1 MRELIDAF
9 FHERSIVNHHI
20 ASFNDFLPT
29 IDNPNSR
36 MQRIVDNHRSSPEDE
51 RRGIIKLDEDR
62 TEGDVIDIRI
72 GRKRDERG
80 RIDLE
85 AKPSIT
91 LGLPVVKEA
100 NGATHPL
107 TPMEARLRNL
117 NYTAPIYL
125 DFTIVENGIEREPER
140 VHVGNLPIMVKSKRC
155 LLYKENLETEG
166 ELSLD
171 EYRRKL
177 IEMGEDPFDPG
188 GYFIIGGTERTL
200 ISLEDL
206 APNRVL
212 VEFNERYG
220 RKVEVAKVF
229 SQKEGYR
236 ALTLMEK
243 KKDGLL
249 IVSVPTASGQIPL
262 IILMKALGM
271 EKDEDIHNAIVSHPA
286 MANIVYANIEEVKN
300 KKLYPP
306 NGILTRDDAINYL
319 EKKFATGQ
327 AKEYRTKK
335 VESILDRS
343 LLPHL
348 GDAREDRI
356 KKAIFLGRVA
366 RTVLELSLGKRREDD
381 KDHYANKRLKLA
393 GDLMEDLFRVAFAN
407 LIKDLKYQLERSYAR
422 RRELKISSAIR
433 PDLLTQRLLHA
444 LATGNWVGGRAG
456 VSQLLDRTSN
466 MSTLSHLRRVTS
478 PLTRS
483 QPHFEARDLHPTQWG
498 RLCPN
503 ETPEGQNCVA
513 PETDIL
519 LENGSV
525 TTIGELEARW
535 DRTRLASVDWK
546 RGKRMQSAHLARYIK
561 TKPNPHVFRVA
572 TAESGRFLLATKEHP
587 FFTPEGRKE
596 LQSLKPGDRVAVLP
610 GEPARFEA
618 PGTSLLVTERSIAR
632 ALPPKSNVAHA
643 VRVLRAHDLLPL
655 EAGNDAIPVL
665 ARLAGHLFGDGTLSV
680 TMRRHKSQTIL
691 VFTGKEEDLESIRD
705 DVRSLGFHASAVT
718 RRYAKSAV
726 AEGSTARVSC
736 QSKPL
741 WALFASL
748 GVPVGDKAAS
758 AYGVP
763 SWLPLVPLWIRREF
777 LAAYLGS
784 ELTRPSVD
792 RRDGKTFL
800 QPTLS
805 LNKVPR
811 TVSSGLRFA
820 RQVRALLLE
829 FGVRVARI
837 TTTMGAVRKDG
848 TRTRKIGLHVSAAPD
863 PLRNLYGRV
872 GYRYCLERERLARY
886 AVAYLDLRRS
896 MLESRGNARSA
907 ATRLRTEGFSNAEIR
922 RRLDTANVRKHDLEN
937 WAAHPNGHVR
947 VSGLDF
953 PAFHEFVKERTAG
966 LGGSGLV
973 WEPLGSITPAP
984 GDDVRDVTTR
994 EDTHSFLA
1002 NGFLVGNCGLVKNCA
1017 LVIDVSEGFP
1027 EDEVKL
1033 LLADLGT
1040 KQVKGQ
1046 QTAFTRVYVNGD
1058 LVGLHEDPMMLV
1070 LEIRERRRSGLL
1082 SNEVNVRYDENMGE
1096 IIINCDEGR
1105 IRRPLLV
1112 VKDGHLVLSKKHLED
1127 LTLGRAR
1134 FSDLVRNGVVEW
1146 IDAEEEEDTFIVMY
1160 PYDVP
1165 ARCKECKHPISRN
1178 DVTWVNL
1185 GSRDEEVELECR
1197 HCHKSFR
1204 VKPAVSKENS
1214 HLEVDP
1220 LVILGVASGL
1230 VPYPEHNSSPRVTMG
1245 AGMAKQSLGLGASNY
1260 RLRPDTRSH
1269 LLHYPQKPL
1278 VQTDSMKYVSF
1289 NERPAGQNFVVAVM
1303 SYHGYNMEDAIV
1315 MNKASIDRGLGR
1327 SSFMR
1332 TYRAEERRYPG
1343 GQEDHFEIPSPDVR
1357 GARADLSY
1365 ANLTPDDGLISPEV
1379 LVTGGDV
1386 LIGKTSP
1393 PRFLEEETDFLTPQ
1407 KRRETSITVRHGE
1420 SGWVDSVMLTESEN
1434 GSKLAKVKVRDLR
1447 VPELGDKFAS
1457 RHGQKGVIGLIAPQE
1472 DLPFTQ
1478 EGIIP
1483 DLIINPHAIPSRMT
1497 VAHVLEQIGG
1507 KVSSMEGRF
1516 IDGTPFSGEREESM
1530 RRALEESGFRSNG
1543 KEILYD
1549 GKTGRMIPAEIFVGV
1564 IYYQK
1569 LHHMVSGK
1577 LHVRS
1582 RGPVQI
1588 LTRQPTEGRS
1598 RQGGLRF
1605 GEMERDCLIGH
1616 GAAMVIKDR
1625 LLDESDGTIQYVC
1638 GNTDCGHFAIKD
1650 RKGNLRCPVCENT
1663 SKIYP
1668 VQTSY
1673 AFKLLLDELLSLGVA
1688 MRLQLEDLK

>member
-9 FHERSIVNHHI
+9 FRERSIVNHHI

-36 MQRIVDNHRSSPEDE
+36 MQRIVDNLRSSPEDD
-51 RRGIIKLDEDR
+51 RRGVIKLDEDR
-62 TEGDVIDIRI
+62 TEGDVIEIRI
-72 GRKRDERG
+72 GRKRDDRG

-85 AKPSIT
+85 AKPTIT

-107 TPMEARLRNL
+107 NPMESRLRNL

-125 DFTIVENGIEREPER
+125 DFTVIENGIEREPER
-140 VHVGNLPIMVKSKRC
+140 VHIGNFPIMVKSKRC
-155 LLYKENLETEG
+155 LLYKENMETEG
-166 ELSLD
+166 ELTID

-177 IEMGEDPFDPG
+177 IEDTQEDPFDPG
-188 GYFIIGGTERTL
+188 GYFIIGGTERAL

-229 SQKEGYR
+229 SQKKGYR
-236 ALTLMEK
+236 
-243 KKDGLL
+243 
-249 IVSVPTASGQIPL
+249 I
-262 IILMKALGM
+262 
-271 EKDEDIHNAIVSHPA
+271 
-286 MANIVYANIEEVKN
+286 
-300 KKLYPP
+300 
-306 NGILTRDDAINYL
+306 
-319 EKKFATGQ
+319 
-327 AKEYRTKK
+327 KK

-348 GDAREDRI
+348 GDTREDRI

-366 RTVLELSLGKRREDD
+366 RTVLELSLGMRREDD

-407 LIKDLKYQLERSYAR
+407 LVKDLKYQLERSYAR

-466 MSTLSHLRRVTS
+466 MSALSHLRRVTS

-503 ETPEGQNCVA
+503 ETPEGQNC
-513 PETDIL
+513 
-519 LENGSV
+519 
-525 TTIGELEARW
+525 
-535 DRTRLASVDWK
+535 
-546 RGKRMQSAHLARYIK
+546 
-561 TKPNPHVFRVA
+561 
-572 TAESGRFLLATKEHP
+572 
-587 FFTPEGRKE
+587 
-596 LQSLKPGDRVAVLP
+596 
-610 GEPARFEA
+610 
-618 PGTSLLVTERSIAR
+618 
-632 ALPPKSNVAHA
+632 
-643 VRVLRAHDLLPL
+643 
-655 EAGNDAIPVL
+655 
-665 ARLAGHLFGDGTLSV
+665 
-680 TMRRHKSQTIL
+680 
-691 VFTGKEEDLESIRD
+691 
-705 DVRSLGFHASAVT
+705 
-718 RRYAKSAV
+718 
-726 AEGSTARVSC
+726 
-736 QSKPL
+736 
-741 WALFASL
+741 
-748 GVPVGDKAAS
+748 
-758 AYGVP
+758 
-763 SWLPLVPLWIRREF
+763 
-777 LAAYLGS
+777 
-784 ELTRPSVD
+784 
-792 RRDGKTFL
+792 
-800 QPTLS
+800 
-805 LNKVPR
+805 
-811 TVSSGLRFA
+811 
-820 RQVRALLLE
+820 
-829 FGVRVARI
+829 
-837 TTTMGAVRKDG
+837 
-848 TRTRKIGLHVSAAPD
+848 
-863 PLRNLYGRV
+863 
-872 GYRYCLERERLARY
+872 
-886 AVAYLDLRRS
+886 
-896 MLESRGNARSA
+896 
-907 ATRLRTEGFSNAEIR
+907 
-922 RRLDTANVRKHDLEN
+922 
-937 WAAHPNGHVR
+937 
-947 VSGLDF
+947 
-953 PAFHEFVKERTAG
+953 
-966 LGGSGLV
+966 
-973 WEPLGSITPAP
+973 
-984 GDDVRDVTTR
+984 
-994 EDTHSFLA
+994 
-1002 NGFLVGNCGLVKNCA
+1002 GLVKNCA

-1027 EDEVKL
+1027 EEEVKL

-1046 QTAFTRVYVNGD
+1046 QTQLTRVYVNGD
-1058 LVGLHEDPMMLV
+1058 LVGLHEDPKLLV
-1070 LEIRERRRSGLL
+1070 SEIRERRRSGLL
-1082 SNEVNVRYDENMGE
+1082 SHEVNVRLDENMGE

-1112 VKDGHLVLSKKHLED
+1112 VKDGHIVFSRKHVDELKM
-1127 LTLGRAR
+1127 GRLR

-1146 IDAEEEEDTFIVMY
+1146 IDAEEEEDTFIALY

-1165 ARCKECKHPISRN
+1165 SRCKECKHPLSRN
-1178 DVTWVNL
+1178 DVTWTNL
-1185 GSRDEEVELECR
+1185 GSRDEDAELECA
-1197 HCHKSFR
+1197 HCHKNFR
-1204 VKPAVSKENS
+1204 VKSAITKD
-1214 HLEVDP
+1214 HTHIEVDP
-1220 LVILGVASGL
+1220 MVILGVASGV

-1245 AGMAKQSLGLGASNY
+1245 AGMAKQSLGLASSNY

-1269 LLHYPQKPL
+1269 LLHYPEQPL
-1278 VQTDSMKYVSF
+1278 VQTDSMKHVSF

-1315 MNKASIDRGLGR
+1315 MNNASIDRGLGR

-1379 LVTGGDV
+1379 LVQGGDV

-1407 KRRETSITVRHGE
+1407 KRRETSVTVRPGE
-1420 SGWVDSVMLTESEN
+1420 AGGGACVMLTA
-1434 GSKLAKVKVRDLR
+1434 GGHGARPAWVKLRAVRT
-1447 VPELGDKFAS
+1447 PELGDKFAS

-1472 DLPFTQ
+1472 DMPFTSQ
-1478 EGIIP
+1478 GIIP

-1507 KVSSMEGRF
+1507 KVGSLEGRF
-1516 IDGTPFSGEREESM
+1516 IDGTPFSGEREDAM
-1530 RRALEESGFRSNG
+1530 RKALEENGFRSNG

-1549 GKTGRMIPAEIFVGV
+1549 GRTGRMIPAEIFVGV

-1638 GNTDCGHFAIKD
+1638 GNQDCGHFAIKD

-1673 AFKLLLDELLSLGVA
+1673 AFKLLLDELLSLAVV
-1688 MRLQLEDLK
+1688 MRLQLEDMR

>member
-9 FHERSIVNHHI
+9 FRERSIVNHHI

-36 MQRIVDNHRSSPEDE
+36 MQRIVDNLRSSPEDE

-62 TEGDVIDIRI
+62 TEGDVIEIRI
-72 GRKRDERG
+72 GRKRDDRG

-85 AKPSIT
+85 AKPTIT
-91 LGLPVVKEA
+91 LGLPIVKEA

-107 TPMEARLRNL
+107 NPMESRLRNL

-125 DFTIVENGIEREPER
+125 DFTVVENGIEREPER
-140 VHVGNLPIMVKSKRC
+140 VHIGNFPIMVKSKRC
-155 LLYKENLETEG
+155 LLYKENMENEG
-166 ELSLD
+166 ELTIE

-177 IEMGEDPFDPG
+177 IEDTQEDPVDPG
-188 GYFIIGGTERTL
+188 GYFIIGGTERAL

-243 KKDGLL
+243 KKDGQL

-271 EKDEDIHNAIVSHPA
+271 EKDEDIYNAVVSTPE
-286 MANIVYANIEEVKN
+286 MANIVYANIEECQ
-300 KKLYPP
+300 
-306 NGILTRDDAINYL
+306 NG
-319 EKKFATGQ
+319 GWC
-327 AKEYRTKK
+327 
-335 VESILDRS
+335 
-343 LLPHL
+343 
-348 GDAREDRI
+348 G
-356 KKAIFLGRVA
+356 
-366 RTVLELSLGKRREDD
+366 
-381 KDHYANKRLKLA
+381 
-393 GDLMEDLFRVAFAN
+393 
-407 LIKDLKYQLERSYAR
+407 R

-433 PDLLTQRLLHA
+433 PDLLTQGLLHA

-466 MSTLSHLRRVTS
+466 MSALSHLRRVTS

-503 ETPEGQNCVA
+503 ETPEGQNC
-513 PETDIL
+513 
-519 LENGSV
+519 
-525 TTIGELEARW
+525 
-535 DRTRLASVDWK
+535 
-546 RGKRMQSAHLARYIK
+546 
-561 TKPNPHVFRVA
+561 
-572 TAESGRFLLATKEHP
+572 
-587 FFTPEGRKE
+587 
-596 LQSLKPGDRVAVLP
+596 
-610 GEPARFEA
+610 
-618 PGTSLLVTERSIAR
+618 
-632 ALPPKSNVAHA
+632 
-643 VRVLRAHDLLPL
+643 
-655 EAGNDAIPVL
+655 
-665 ARLAGHLFGDGTLSV
+665 
-680 TMRRHKSQTIL
+680 
-691 VFTGKEEDLESIRD
+691 
-705 DVRSLGFHASAVT
+705 
-718 RRYAKSAV
+718 
-726 AEGSTARVSC
+726 
-736 QSKPL
+736 
-741 WALFASL
+741 
-748 GVPVGDKAAS
+748 
-758 AYGVP
+758 
-763 SWLPLVPLWIRREF
+763 
-777 LAAYLGS
+777 
-784 ELTRPSVD
+784 
-792 RRDGKTFL
+792 
-800 QPTLS
+800 
-805 LNKVPR
+805 
-811 TVSSGLRFA
+811 
-820 RQVRALLLE
+820 
-829 FGVRVARI
+829 
-837 TTTMGAVRKDG
+837 
-848 TRTRKIGLHVSAAPD
+848 
-863 PLRNLYGRV
+863 
-872 GYRYCLERERLARY
+872 
-886 AVAYLDLRRS
+886 
-896 MLESRGNARSA
+896 
-907 ATRLRTEGFSNAEIR
+907 
-922 RRLDTANVRKHDLEN
+922 
-937 WAAHPNGHVR
+937 
-947 VSGLDF
+947 
-953 PAFHEFVKERTAG
+953 
-966 LGGSGLV
+966 
-973 WEPLGSITPAP
+973 
-984 GDDVRDVTTR
+984 
-994 EDTHSFLA
+994 
-1002 NGFLVGNCGLVKNCA
+1002 GLVKNCA

-1027 EDEVKL
+1027 EEEVKL

-1046 QTAFTRVYVNGD
+1046 QTQLTRVYVNGD
-1058 LVGLHEDPMMLV
+1058 LVGLHEDPKLLV
-1070 LEIRERRRSGLL
+1070 SEIRERRRSGLL
-1082 SNEVNVRYDENMGE
+1082 SHEVNLRLDENMGE

-1112 VKDGHLVLSKKHLED
+1112 VKEGHIVFSRKHVDELKM
-1127 LTLGRAR
+1127 GRLR
-1134 FSDLVRNGVVEW
+1134 FSDLVRNGIVEW
-1146 IDAEEEEDTFIVMY
+1146 IDAEEEEDTFIALY

-1165 ARCKECKHPISRN
+1165 SRCKGCKHPLSRN
-1178 DVTWVNL
+1178 DVTWTNM
-1185 GSRDEEVELECR
+1185 GSRDEEAELECV
-1197 HCHKSFR
+1197 HCHKTFR
-1204 VKPAVSKENS
+1204 VKSAITKD
-1214 HLEVDP
+1214 HTHIEVDP
-1220 LVILGVASGL
+1220 MLILGVASCV

-1245 AGMAKQSLGLGASNY
+1245 AGMAKQSLGLASSNY

-1269 LLHYPQKPL
+1269 LLHYPEQPL
-1278 VQTDSMKYVSF
+1278 VQTDSMKHVSF

-1315 MNKASIDRGLGR
+1315 MNHASIDRGLGR

-1379 LVTGGDV
+1379 LVQGGDV

-1407 KRRETSITVRHGE
+1407 KRRRDSGTVRHGE

-1434 GSKLAKVKVRDLR
+1434 GSESAKVKVRDLR

-1472 DLPFTQ
+1472 DMPFTSQ
-1478 EGIIP
+1478 GIIP

-1507 KVSSMEGRF
+1507 KVGSLEGRF
-1516 IDGTPFSGEREESM
+1516 IDGTPFSGEREEAM
-1530 RRALEESGFRSNG
+1530 RNALVENGFRSNG
-1543 KEILYD
+1543 KEVLYD
-1549 GKTGRMIPAEIFVGV
+1549 GRTGRMIPAEIFIGV

-1638 GNTDCGHFAIKD
+1638 GNQDCGHFAIKD

-1673 AFKLLLDELLSLGVA
+1673 AFKLLLDELLSLGVV
-1688 MRLQLEDLK
+1688 MRLQLEDMR